1 MVDEDAALKSRYIN
15 KVLRVL
21 ISRLDTTTAATPTT
35 NATTTT
41 NAAATPTTSS
51 THLIH
56 HDINFTKLSKRD
68 LDTLYLVFRLIEN
81 DPVSVIAAL
90 TTYRVEKGV
99 ANLKGILPTLRGLLL
114 PGMAA
119 STPTATAEQ

>member
-21 ISRLDTTTAATPTT
+21 ISRLDTTTAATPTP
-35 NATTTT
+35 TT
-41 NAAATPTTSS
+41 NDNTAATPTN

>member
-35 NATTTT
+35 TDD
-41 NAAATPTTSS
+41 NAAATPTTPTSS
-51 THLIH
+51 AHLIH

-99 ANLKGILPTLRGLLL
+99 ANLKGILPTLRGLLT
-114 PGMAA
+114 GMTTVTT
-119 STPTATAEQ
+119 TPTTEK